1 MPPSAYRRAIH
12 SIEPPVSGQRFGR
25 FAIVSLMEK
34 EKIVRPRIVAFD
46 FDGVIASY
54 SGFIHEEDVQ
64 DPIPGVL
71 QAIRSLKQKDYK
83 ILIHSTRSNA
93 FLHSYCKK
101 FSIPFDY
108 INHRLDLY
116 GGNPGKPIAFVY
128 VDDRNICYKGQ
139 TAEELESEIVNF
151 KAYWQK

>member
-1 MPPSAYRRAIH
+1 MS
-12 SIEPPVSGQRFGR
+12 VSQ
-25 FAIVSLMEK
+25 
-34 EKIVRPRIVAFD
+34 PRIVAFD

-54 SGFIHEEDVQ
+54 SGFKHADDVQ
-64 DPIPGVL
+64 DPIPAVV
-71 QAIRSLKQKDYK
+71 QTIKSLKEKGYK
-83 ILIHSTRSNA
+83 ILIHSTRGNE
-93 FLHSYCKK
+93 FLKNYCEQ
-101 FSIPFDY
+101 FSIPYDF

-116 GGNPGKPIAFVY
+116 GANPGKPIAFVY